1 MDKKD
6 ILAKIRKI
14 EIKTKSISKHIL
26 SGEYHS
32 AFKGRGMSFS
42 EVRGYQY
49 GDDVRNIDW
58 NVTARS
64 NETHIKVF
72 EEERE
77 MTMMLL
83 IDVSKSALFG
93 SQEKPKNELIA
104 ELAALLAFSAM
115 NNNDKVGAILFTD
128 KIEQYIPPKKG
139 RKNIMRIIM
148 TVLSQKENTAQ
159 STDINMVL
167 EYLSHVQ
174 KRKAIVFLVSDYI
187 TDTFEKGLSI
197 AASKHDL
204 IGLHVYDQ
212 LEREIPNL
220 GLIRMVDPETGK
232 KTWFNTLFRRNRKKY
247 AQAFDHRINGYKQ
260 DFKRKGAGFISLNT
274 EDDYVKSLV
283 KYFKSRG

>member
-64 NETHIKVF
+64 SETHIKVF

-148 TVLSQKENTAQ
+148 TVLSQKENTAE

-187 TDTFEKGLSI
+187 TESFEKGLAI

-212 LEREIPNL
+212 MERQIPNL
-220 GLIRMVDPETGK
+220 GLIRMIDPETGK
-232 KTWFNTLFRRNRKKY
+232 KTWFNTLFGRNRRKY
-247 AQAFDHRINGYKQ
+247 AEAFDDRISGYQ
-260 DFKRKGAGFISLNT
+260 QEFKRKGAGFISLNT